1 MALSMPRPAPLS
13 LPSPRFVAVWQ
24 RHIDV
29 FRHLWVTRSV
39 LPVVEPLITFLVLGF
54 GLGQFVD
61 LDGGRDYIEFLAPGM
76 MAAFPMWHAFFIC
89 LWGSWIRM
97 DSEHAYDAI
106 IATPLEP
113 EDVAAGEIAWAT
125 TMVLLTTFY
134 VLLMS
139 LAFGLVS
146 SPLVVLTLPV
156 AALHGWLLASM
167 ALSYSTSISS
177 SSQIDYFFTIVALPM
192 FWVGDVFF
200 PKEDL
205 PAAMQGV
212 GWLMPLTHTVAVY
225 RGLMEGAV
233 GWGTLGDLAW
243 LAVVAWLFFQLA
255 MWRTRKR
262 LVT

>member
-1 MALSMPRPAPLS
+1 MALSMARPAPLS

-24 RHIDV
+24 RHVDV
-29 FRHLWVTRSV
+29 FWHLWVSRSA
-39 LPVVEPLITFLVLGF
+39 LPVVEPLVTFLVLGF

-61 LDGGRDYIEFLAPGM
+61 LDSEKEYIEFIAPGM
-76 MAAFPMWHAFFIC
+76 MAAFPMWQAFFIC

-125 TMVLLTTFY
+125 TMVMLTTFY

-139 LAFGLVS
+139 LAFGLVG

-156 AALHGWLLASM
+156 AVLHGWMLASM

-177 SSQIDYFFTIVALPM
+177 SSQMDYFFTIVALPM

-205 PAAMQGV
+205 PEALQV
-212 GWLMPLTHTVAVY
+212 VSWFMPVTHTVAVY
-225 RGLMEGAV
+225 RGLMDGDV
-233 GWGTLGDLAW
+233 SWGTLGDLAW
-243 LAVVAWLFFQLA
+243 IAIVGWLFFQLA